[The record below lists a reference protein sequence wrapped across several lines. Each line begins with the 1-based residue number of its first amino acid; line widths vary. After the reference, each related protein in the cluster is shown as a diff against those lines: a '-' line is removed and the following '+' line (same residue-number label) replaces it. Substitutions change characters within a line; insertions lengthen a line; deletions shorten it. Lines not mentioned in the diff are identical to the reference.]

1 MQIPIRSKK
10 FLKLSV
16 SLFLILLALSTYFAQ
31 QPDPSATPSPEA
43 SPSAS
48 PTPNPPR
55 APSPTPLPGA
65 QNFHQWGSITV
76 FNGLPSDS
84 VRAIAQ
90 TPDGVMWFGT
100 DNGLARFDGR
110 RIQNFSPDGSGL
122 NRILSLKTARS
133 GELWVGTQA
142 GAFVYRDSGF
152 ELIEGTKGIGV
163 TAILAGEEVLLG
175 TDTGMVMRIRYDGS
189 GKRSV
194 ENLMA
199 TPIQTT
205 EEAPLA
211 VTGLLEAEF
220 MLVASTSGK
229 GLFTIA
235 DGRADEVLDQRV
247 PRFINALA
255 ADEKG
260 NILLAAD
267 AATGASGFYEE
278 RSGLGFVRSSLPTA
292 RVLALEGNDS
302 GLWVGTERF
311 GVFHVVGSKVK
322 KAYTFENTSGGL
334 RSNTVYTFFTDRE
347 GVVWIGTN
355 RGVSRF
361 DRLGAEQQTISDSA
375 NSNFIR
381 SLFRARKDRTFAGT
395 NRGLYLSHGNT
406 WKSQPGFDGKA
417 IYAIAEHKS
426 TELLIGTSAGIFDLR
441 GRLIAPGDSRGFANT
456 PDGTYAAV
464 YGRGVLQILAG
475 ARGFGLSEG
484 PMPVVF
490 SQPDVTAIAGA
501 NEKLWIGT
509 ANSGLFSVT
518 NRSIKAEFD
527 PATLASGTIWRLYT
541 AADGTLWIGGQH
553 GVFRVRDQ
561 RAEKVIDAEEV
572 RDVFVDG
579 NYIWA
584 ATTTRG
590 LVQARFDERF
600 GLLVS
605 EVGFE
610 QGLPSEKAF
619 SIIPDDDGI
628 LVATNRGVV
637 TYRRGTVPPKI
648 IVTRIASQRSHDLR
662 EAASTIDLEYPQ
674 NSLLIE
680 VAGQSS
686 RTFPEEF
693 QYAFVLTSSKGEEID
708 RRLSNDF
715 QYSPVVLSAGEYTIE
730 AIAFNRDLL
739 ASEPLMIRFSVARA
753 PFPWTAT
760 ALGVLLLIALMGLV
774 WAFVANRRVLVRN
787 REIAAAKLDLAN
799 EAERERRRIAR
810 DLHDQTLADLRSLML
825 LSDAAKPEI
834 AGFRDEIE
842 AISGEVR
849 RICED
854 LSPSVLENVGLVA
867 ALEFLLKGAIANHS
881 FAAKEDLEENLGFS
895 MNIQLQIYRIA
906 QEVLTNIKNHSS
918 ADRVDMTVDESDG
931 EFVMEI
937 CDNGDPFDP
946 ESVTS
951 IGRGIASINA
961 RASMIAADIGWD
973 ESSDGGNRFV
983 LKISEKKETI

>member
-1 MQIPIRSKK
+1 MQIPFRSKT

-16 SLFLILLALSTYFAQ
+16 LSLLILFALSTFFAQ
-31 QPDPSATPSPEA
+31 QPVPSATPSPEA

-48 PTPNPPR
+48 PTPTPPQ

-90 TPDGVMWFGT
+90 TSDGVMWFGT

-110 RIQNFSPDGSGL
+110 RIQNFSPDESGP
-122 NRILSLKTARS
+122 NRILSLKTTS
-133 GELWVGTQA
+133 LDELWVGTQA
-142 GAFVYRDSGF
+142 GAFVYGDSGF
-152 ELIEGTKGIGV
+152 QLVDGTKGIGV
-163 TAILAGEEVLLG
+163 TAMLAGEEVLLG
-175 TDTGMVMRIRYDGS
+175 TDTGMVMRIRNDGA
-189 GKRSV
+189 GNRTA
-194 ENLMA
+194 ENLLA

-205 EEAPLA
+205 AGAPLA
-211 VTGLLEAEF
+211 VTGLARADEGL
-220 MLVASTSGK
+220 LASTSGR
-229 GLFTIA
+229 GVLVVR
-235 DGRADEVLDQRV
+235 DGRASELSKLRMPLFVNSIVSGEAGDLS
-247 PRFINALA
+247 L
-255 ADEKG
+255 G
-260 NILLAAD
+260 AD
-267 AATGASGFYEE
+267 APTGLSGLYEEGGSGF
-278 RSGLGFVRSSLPTA
+278 A
-292 RVLALEGNDS
+292 RISVPSARILALESNDS

-311 GVFHVVGSKVK
+311 GVFHIVGSKVK

-334 RSNTVYTFFTDRE
+334 RSNTVYAFFTDRE

-361 DRLGAEQQTISDSA
+361 DRLGAEQQTVSEIA
-375 NSNFIR
+375 NSNFVR
-381 SLFRARKDRTFAGT
+381 SLFRAGKDVTLAGT
-395 NRGLYLSHGNT
+395 NRGLFSSDGNS
-406 WKSQPGFDGKA
+406 WKPESGFDGRVTH
-417 IYAIAEHKS
+417 AIAEHMN
-426 TELLIGTSAGIFDLR
+426 TTLLIGTSTGVFSSAS
-441 GRLIAPGDSRGFANT
+441 RLVTPGDARGFANASG
-456 PDGTYAAV
+456 GTYAAIF
-464 YGRGVLQILAG
+464 GRGVVQITSG
-475 ARGFGLSEG
+475 PRGFGLSEG
-484 PMPVVF
+484 PMPVIF
-490 SQPDVTAIAGA
+490 SNPNVTAVGGG
-501 NEKLWIGT
+501 NGKLWIGT
-509 ANSGLFSVT
+509 AGYGLFS
-518 NRSIKAEFD
+518 FD
-527 PATLASGTIWRLYT
+527 GRTAKKELESEVLRSGTIWQLKT
-541 AADGTLWIGGQH
+541 ATDGTLWIAAEH
-553 GVFRVRDQ
+553 GVFKIRDQ
-561 RAEKVIDAEEV
+561 RAEKIIDVEEV

-579 NYIWA
+579 EYIWA

-590 LVQARFDERF
+590 LLQARFDDRF
-600 GLLVS
+600 GLLIS

-637 TYRRGTVPPKI
+637 TYRRGSVPPKI

-662 EAASTIDLEYPQ
+662 EAASTIALEYPQ

-693 QYAFVLTSSKGEEID
+693 QYAFVLTNSKGEEID
-708 RRLSNDF
+708 RRLSNEF
-715 QYSPVVLSAGEYTIE
+715 QYSPSGLSAGEYTIE

-739 ASEPLMIRFSVARA
+739 ASEPLSIRFSVAKA

-760 ALGVLLLIALMGLV
+760 ALGVLLVIALLGLL
-774 WAFVANRRVLVRN
+774 WAFVANRSVLVRN
-787 REIAAAKLDLAN
+787 RELAAAKLDLAN

-825 LSDAAKPEI
+825 LSDNAKPEI

-867 ALEFLLKGAIANHS
+867 ALEFLLKGAIEKHS
-881 FAAKEDLEENLGFS
+881 FVAKENLEEGLGFS

-906 QEVLTNIKNHSS
+906 QEVLTNIKSHSS
-918 ADRVDMTVDESDG
+918 ADSVEIAVDETDD

-937 CDNGDPFDP
+937 RDNGEMFDP
-946 ESVTS
+946 ESVMS
-951 IGRGIASINA
+951 RGRGIANIKA
-961 RASMIAADIGWD
+961 RASMIGADIEWEPVD
-973 ESSDGGNRFV
+973 ENGNRFV
-983 LKISEKKETI
+983 LKISK

>member
-1 MQIPIRSKK
+1 MQIPIRSKT

-16 SLFLILLALSTYFAQ
+16 FSLLILFALSTYFAQ
-31 QPDPSATPSPEA
+31 QPEPSATPSPEA
-43 SPSAS
+43 SPSVS
-48 PTPNPPR
+48 PTPTPPPT
-55 APSPTPLPGA
+55 PSPTPLPGA

-110 RIQNFSPDGSGL
+110 RIQNFSPGGSGS
-122 NRILSLKTARS
+122 NRILSMKTSPS
-133 GELWVGTQA
+133 GELWVGTQG
-142 GAFVYRDSGF
+142 GAFVYANEGF
-152 ELIEGTKGIGV
+152 APVEGTAGIAI
-163 TAILAGEEVLLG
+163 TAIFAGSSMFLG
-175 TDTGMVMRIRYDGS
+175 TEAGTVLRVSTDQRGVRSAETLATIADRS
-189 GKRSV
+189 GV
-194 ENLMA
+194 
-199 TPIQTT
+199 PI
-205 EEAPLA
+205 A
-211 VTGLLEAEF
+211 VTGLLEGEF
-220 MLVASTSGK
+220 TPVASTAGK

-235 DGRADEVLDQRV
+235 DGRADSVLNQRV
-247 PRFINALA
+247 PPSINAMTTN
-255 ADEKG
+255 ENGK
-260 NILLAAD
+260 ILLAAD
-267 AATGASGFYEE
+267 AATGASGLYEE
-278 RSGLGFVRSSLPTA
+278 RTGTGFSRISLPTA
-292 RVLALEGNDS
+292 RVLALESNES

-334 RSNTVYTFFTDRE
+334 RSNMVYTFFTDRE

-361 DRLGAEQQTISDSA
+361 DRLGASQETLSDSA
-375 NSNFIR
+375 NANFIR
-381 SLFRARKDRTFAGT
+381 TLFRSANGTIYAGS
-395 NRGLYLSHGNT
+395 NRGLFRNIDDKWLPDASYGNR
-406 WKSQPGFDGKA
+406 A
-417 IYAIAEHKS
+417 IFAISEDRS
-426 TELLIGTSAGIFDLR
+426 
-441 GRLIAPGDSRGFANT
+441 GRLLVGSSERAALDSKAATETAEWAFA
-456 PDGTYAAV
+456 DFQGETYAAV
-464 YGRGVLQILAG
+464 NGLGLVQVRPGGNTVRAQERSISSLCAVGDKLY
-475 ARGFGLSEG
+475 FGTI
-484 PMPVVF
+484 
-490 SQPDVTAIAGA
+490 DR
-501 NEKLWIGT
+501 
-509 ANSGLFSVT
+509 GLFSYDGRTVK
-518 NRSIKAEFD
+518 NEFGAD
-527 PATLASGTIWRLYT
+527 QLQSGTIWKLNS
-541 AADGTLWIGGQH
+541 AADGTLWIAGEH

-561 RAEKVIDAEEV
+561 QAERIIAAEEV
-572 RDVFVDG
+572 RDVLVDG
-579 NYIWA
+579 NQIWA

-590 LVQARFDERF
+590 LLQARFDERF
-600 GLLVS
+600 GSLVS

-619 SIIPDDDGI
+619 SILPVKEGI

-637 TYRRGTVPPKI
+637 TYRRGSVPPKI
-648 IVTRIASQRSHDLR
+648 ITTRIASQRVHDLR
-662 EAASTIDLEYPQ
+662 EAASTIALEYPQ

-693 QYAFVLTSSKGEEID
+693 QYAFVLTNSKGEEID

-715 QYSPVVLSAGEYTIE
+715 QYSPAGLAAGEYTIE

-739 ASEPLMIRFSVARA
+739 ASEPLVIRFSIAKA

-760 ALGVLLLIALMGLV
+760 ALGVLLLLALLGLL

-787 REIAAAKLDLAN
+787 RELAAAKLDLAN

-867 ALEFLLKGAIANHS
+867 ALEFLLKGAIADHS
-881 FAAKEDLEENLGFS
+881 FEAKENLEENLGFS
-895 MNIQLQIYRIA
+895 MNVQLQIYRIA
-906 QEVLTNIKNHSS
+906 QEVLTNIKNHST

-937 CDNGDPFDP
+937 RDNGDVFDP

-951 IGRGIASINA
+951 RGRGIANINA
-961 RASMIAADIGWD
+961 RASMIGGEIDREPVG
-973 ESSDGGNRFV
+973 ESGNRFS
-983 LKISEKKETI
+983 LKVPK